1 MKKTM
6 GLSRRLLTLIAGVP
20 LLLIAT
26 TFTQVSFAQNVADV
40 EDRISSS
47 RQGTAADRDR
57 GLLGEAKQDSFDAL
71 ETGGQKSSTS
81 RAAKQSLDGAAQAST
96 PNTDFWFYDASV
108 ELYFDRDNDG
118 YFYGLDLWFDVD
130 TYYDVADVYAV
141 VYLSYEGG
149 EWNEFAATD
158 DFTLYGSSED
168 DDYIIETD
176 LMSGYPTGSYDLL
189 IELFDAYDGTFIASI
204 GPADTAALGYLPL
217 EDAKRDEPVIVREVV
232 VHSGGGSTGLPALL
246 FLMLIALGAGRR
258 PTPAR
263 AQA

>member
-1 MKKTM
+1 MKQTI
-6 GLSRRLLTLIAGVP
+6 GSSRRLLTLIAGVP
-20 LLLIAT
+20 LLLVAT
-26 TFTQVSFAQNVADV
+26 AITQVSFAQNVAEI
-40 EDRISSS
+40 EDRVSLS
-47 RQGTAADRDR
+47 RQGTVADRDR
-57 GLLGEAKQDSFDAL
+57 GLLGEAKQDSFEAL

-81 RAAKQSLDGAAQAST
+81 RASKQSLGGTAQVST

-108 ELYFDRDNDG
+108 ELYLDRDNDG
-118 YFYGLDLWFDVD
+118 YFSGLDLWFDVD

-176 LMSGYPTGSYDLL
+176 LISGYPAGSYDLL
-189 IELFDAYDGTFIASI
+189 IELFDAYDGTFIASM
-204 GPADTAALGYLPL
+204 GPADAAALGYLPL
-217 EDAKRDEPVIVREVV
+217 EDSMRDEPVIVREVV
-232 VHSGGGSTGLPALL
+232 VHSGGGSTGLPVLL

-258 PTPAR
+258 PTR
-263 AQA
+263 GSAQA